1 MSADPSPEP
10 SPLDRRGFLFLAA
23 TAAVAC
29 GCEAVSSPSAGSGS
43 GGGTPH
49 LVDAGPASAYAGE
62 GVYEQYKEQGFFLV
76 RRGSQLTAVSSY
88 CTHRH
93 CKLEAEKDRTFYCPC
108 HGSTFDPVGKV
119 TAGPAVRNLPAF
131 AVATDARGHAIVTVV
146 G

>member
-1 MSADPSPEP
+1 M
-10 SPLDRRGFLFLAA
+10 
-23 TAAVAC
+23 
-29 GCEAVSSPSAGSGS
+29 
-43 GGGTPH
+43 
-49 LVDAGPASAYAGE
+49 VDAGPASAYAGE
-62 GVYEQYKEQGFFLV
+62 GVYEQHKEQGFFLV

-119 TAGPAVRNLPAF
+119 TAGPAVRNLPVF
-131 AVATDARGHAIVTVV
+131 AVATDGRGHAIVSVV

>member
-10 SPLDRRGFLFLAA
+10 CQIDRRGFLLLAA
-23 TAAVAC
+23 TAAMSA
-29 GCEAVSSPSAGSGS
+29 GCEAVSSQGGSS
-43 GGGTPH
+43 GGTPH
-49 LVDAGPASAYAGE
+49 VVDAGPASAYAGE
-62 GVYEQYKEQGFFLV
+62 GVYEQYKEQGFFLI
-76 RRGSQLTAVSSY
+76 RHGSQLTAVSSY

-131 AVATDARGHAIVTVV
+131 AVATDARGHAMVTVV
-146 G
+146 S